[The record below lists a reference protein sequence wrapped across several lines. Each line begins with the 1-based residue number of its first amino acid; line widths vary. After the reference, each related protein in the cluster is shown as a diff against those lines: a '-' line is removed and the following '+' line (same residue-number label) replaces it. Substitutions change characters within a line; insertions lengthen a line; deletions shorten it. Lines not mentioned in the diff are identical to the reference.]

1 MSLHRFHPAV
11 ATWFRAELG
20 EPTLAQ
26 AQAWPSILDGRH
38 TLIAAPTGSGK
49 TLAAFLAAIDGL
61 VRQGLAGELN
71 DETQIVYVSP
81 LKALSNDIQRNLDV
95 PLAGIAGELRA
106 QGIAPPQIRTLVR
119 SGDTPQDE
127 RARMRKRPPHVIVTT
142 PESLYVLLT
151 SASGRDML
159 RSVRT
164 VIVDEIHALAGN
176 KRGAHLALSL
186 ERLRHVTGKPL
197 TRIGLS
203 ATQSPMDEI
212 ARFLVGVDAVR
223 ADGTPD
229 CTIIDTG
236 HVRSRDLAIEVPG
249 APLEAVMSGEV
260 WEMVYDR
267 LAELIREHRTTL
279 VFVNTRRLAERVARH
294 LAERLGDDAVTSH
307 HGSLAKERRL
317 DAESR
322 LKNGTLKA
330 LVATA
335 SLELGID
342 IGFVELA
349 CQISSPRSIATFV
362 QRIGRSGRGLAA
374 TPKGRLFPLSRD
386 DLVECTAILE
396 SVRRGEL
403 DRIVFHPKP
412 LDALTQQIVA
422 EVASEEWDENALYE
436 CLRKAWP
443 YRDLTREEFQT
454 LVRMVAEGY
463 ATQRGRRGAYVHRDA
478 VNGQLRA
485 RRGARLAALT
495 SGGTIPDTAD
505 YQVVLEPAGQIVGT
519 LNEDFAIESLA
530 GDVFQLGNHSYRI
543 LRVETGRVR
552 VEDAAGQPP
561 SIPFWLG
568 EAPARTEELSVA
580 VSRLRRRVSGL
591 LAEQPDGG
599 AARAWLMRDLK
610 LDQLAASQLV
620 EYLAAARAAFGGI
633 LPDQENIIV
642 ERFFDESGGMQ
653 LIVHSPFGG
662 RINRAWGLAL
672 RKRFC
677 RKFNFELQ
685 AAATEDAII
694 LSLTTL
700 HSFPLEEVARYLHPQ
715 SVREILIQ
723 ALLAAPMFTTRW
735 RWNATTA
742 LAVLR
747 MRGGKKTPAQLARM
761 QAEDLIAHVFPDQ
774 IACFEN
780 IEGDREV
787 PDHPLVNQTLYD
799 CLHEAMD
806 IDGLERLL
814 TRILSGDVKVLARE
828 LTEPSPFAAEVL
840 TAQPY
845 AYLDDAPLEERRTHA
860 VQSRRWL
867 DPQTANDLGR
877 LDADAIAR
885 VREEAWPGPQ
895 SADELHDALMTLGF
909 ITEEEGRPWRAHF
922 DALLRAGRATTLTI
936 SHRGSQEMS
945 SPSST
950 REAPGEGEPLWI
962 AVERLPLLRALYIGV
977 KAVPEANVPD
987 EFAAQTWD
995 AQAALVE
1002 LFRGRLE
1009 ALGPVT
1015 VAELAA
1021 PLRATSQAAEAAL
1034 VALETQGVAMRG
1046 RYRDDVDAEQWCDRR
1061 LLARI
1066 HRYTLTRLRREI
1078 EPVTSQDFIR
1088 FLCHWQRVTSSSR
1101 GEGPDALAAVVSQLE
1116 GYEAPAA
1123 AWEGDI
1129 FPARIADYDPSWLDA
1144 LCLAGRA
1151 LWLRL
1156 PPQKPVTSAGP
1167 MRSTPIAFV
1176 SRGYLSAWQN
1186 ADGDASAHAEPSG
1199 NPRRVFDHLIAHGA
1213 SFFDEIAEGTGLLKT
1228 QTEEALAELVAAGQV
1243 RADSF
1248 SGLRA
1253 LLLPAD
1259 KRLRYRGHR
1268 GLTTYGVADAGRW
1281 SLVKRASTAQGSH
1294 GEEAMKAV
1302 ETIARTLLRRYG
1314 VVFRRLVEREFDQ
1327 LPPWRELLWAYRR
1340 LEARGEIRGGRF
1352 VAGYAGEQYALPEAV
1367 TKLRELRR
1375 TPPDT
1380 SEWICISAA
1389 DPLNLI
1395 GILTPGSRV
1404 PALATNRVLYRDG
1417 LPVAVQIAGEVKFL
1431 QTLDT
1436 ATEWQAKNALLRRAA
1451 TAPGARAYLHRA
1463 GG

>member
-1 MSLHRFHPAV
+1 MSLERFHAAV
-11 ATWFRAELG
+11 AAWFRAELG
-20 EPTLAQ
+20 TPTPAQ
-26 AQAWPSILDGRH
+26 AQAWPAILDGRH

-49 TLAAFLAAIDGL
+49 TLAAFLAAVDGL
-61 VRQGLAGELN
+61 VRQGLAGKLG
-71 DETQIVYVSP
+71 DETQVVYVSP
-81 LKALSNDIQRNLDV
+81 LKALSNDIQRNLEA
-95 PLAGIAGELRA
+95 PLAGIAARLRA
-106 QGIAPPQIRTLVR
+106 QRGEAPEIRTLVR
-119 SGDTPQDE
+119 TGDTPQEE
-127 RARMRKRPPHVIVTT
+127 RARMRRRPPHIIVTT

-151 SASGRDML
+151 SDSGRGML

-186 ERLRHVTGKPL
+186 ERLGHVTGKPL

-212 ARFLVGVDAVR
+212 ARFLVGASDVR
-223 ADGTPD
+223 AGGAPD
-229 CTIIDTG
+229 CAIIDTG
-236 HVRSRDLAIEVPG
+236 HVRGRDLAIEVPG

-307 HGSLAKERRL
+307 HGSLSKERRL
-317 DAESR
+317 DAEAR
-322 LKNGTLKA
+322 LKSGSLKA

-396 SVRRGEL
+396 AVRGGEL
-403 DRIVFHPKP
+403 DRILFHPKP

-422 EVASEEWDENALYE
+422 EIASEEWDENALYE
-436 CLRKAWP
+436 CFRKAWP
-443 YRDLTREEFQT
+443 YRDVTRDEFQT

-505 YQVVLEPAGQIVGT
+505 YQVVLEPAGMVVGT

-568 EAPARTEELSVA
+568 EAPARTQELSAA
-580 VSRLRRRVSGL
+580 VSRLRRRLSDML
-591 LAEQPDGG
+591 RESPDGT
-599 AARAWLMRDLK
+599 AARAWLIHDLG
-610 LDQLAASQLV
+610 LSQLAASQLV
-620 EYLAAARAAFGGI
+620 EYLAAARAAFGGV
-633 LPDQENIIV
+633 LPDQHTIV
-642 ERFFDESGGMQ
+642 LERFFDESGGMQ
-653 LIVHSPFGG
+653 LVVHSPFGG

-694 LSLTTL
+694 ISLTTL

-715 SVREILIQ
+715 GVRDILTQ

-735 RWNATTA
+735 RWNVTTA

-747 MRGGKKTPAQLARM
+747 MRGGKKTPPQLARM
-761 QAEDLIAHVFPDQ
+761 QAEDLIAQVFPDQ

-780 IEGDREV
+780 LKGDREV

-799 CLHEAMD
+799 CLHDAMD
-806 IDGLERLL
+806 IEGLERLL
-814 TRILSGDVKVLARE
+814 TRIFSGEVKVLARD

-845 AYLDDAPLEERRTHA
+845 AFLDDAPLEERRTHA

-867 DPQTANDLGR
+867 DPQTAGDLGR
-877 LDADAIAR
+877 LDADAVAR
-885 VREEAWPGPQ
+885 VREEAWPEPQ
-895 SADELHDALMTLGF
+895 SADESHDALMTLGF
-909 ITEEEGRPWRAHF
+909 VTEQEGRPWRGYL
-922 DALLRAGRATTLTI
+922 DALVGAGRVTKLGI
-936 SHRGSQEMS
+936 C
-945 SPSST
+945 
-950 REAPGEGEPLWI
+950 PGEEQMLWV
-962 AVERLPLLRALYIGV
+962 AVERLPLFRALHADV
-977 KAVPEANVPD
+977 KVTPEVDVPA
-987 EFAAQTWD
+987 EFAAQAWD
-995 AQAALVE
+995 AHSALIE

-1009 ALGPVT
+1009 GLGPVT
-1015 VAELAA
+1015 VAELATPLQVA
-1021 PLRATSQAAEAAL
+1021 PQAAEAAL
-1034 VALETQGVAMRG
+1034 MALAAQGFVMRG
-1046 RYRDDVDAEQWCDRR
+1046 RYRGDIDAEQWCDRR

-1088 FLCHWQRVTSSSR
+1088 FLCHWQRVTTSAR
-1101 GEGPDALAAVVSQLE
+1101 GEGPDALAAVIAQLD
-1116 GYEAPAA
+1116 GYEASAA

-1129 FPARIADYDPSWLDA
+1129 LPARIADYEPSWLDA

-1156 PPQKPVTSAGP
+1156 PPAKASSAGP
-1167 MRSTPIAFV
+1167 MRSTPVAFV
-1176 SRGYLSAWQN
+1176 SRGYLSAWQCTESAQTN
-1186 ADGDASAHAEPSG
+1186 ALPTG
-1199 NPRRVFDHLIAHGA
+1199 NALRAYDYLSTHGA

-1228 QTEEALAELVAAGQV
+1228 QIEEALAELAASGRA

-1253 LLLPAD
+1253 MLLPAD
-1259 KRLRYRGHR
+1259 KRPRYRGSR
-1268 GLTTYGVADAGRW
+1268 TLTSYGVADAGRW
-1281 SLVKRASTAQGSH
+1281 SLIKRSNNVAQ

-1302 ETIARTLLRRYG
+1302 ETIARALLRRYG
-1314 VVFRRLVEREFDQ
+1314 VVFRKLVEREFDQ

-1352 VAGYAGEQYALPEAV
+1352 VAGFAGEQYALPEAV
-1367 TKLRELRR
+1367 TKLRDLRR
-1375 TPPDT
+1375 APHDAD
-1380 SEWICISAA
+1380 EWISLSAA

-1395 GILTPGSRV
+1395 GILTPGARV

-1417 LPVAVQIAGEVKFL
+1417 LPVAVQVAGEIKFL
-1431 QTLDT
+1431 QTLDPT
-1436 ATEWQAKNALLRRAA
+1436 AAWQAKNALLRRAA
-1451 TAPGARAYLHRA
+1451 PAPGARAYLHRA
-1463 GG
+1463 GQ